1 VGGEFLVNT
10 TTIGQQMQPV
20 VTSDGADQFLVVWTS
35 YTGSPYNFDL
45 FAQRYVNVAAILQQM
60 PAPFVWAPFV
70 VSNNM
75 YQPQL
80 VVSWPPLLGI
90 SISNYEVY
98 VDGAATPA
106 GLTTSNAWTMTAA
119 NGLTNS
125 STHSFQVDY
134 VTTTGGRSPLSPSTS
149 GTTWGGQS
157 WGGIPFEWMTAYYG
171 SLTVSFVGGVPTYNW
186 PAPNTVLVPGGPTLL
201 QIFLSGGNPANPSTW
216 LKTTL
221 TSTSQG
227 MFLSWNT
234 QSGATYQVQVRTNL
248 TAAWSNLGAPRFA
261 AGYSDSIYVGGSPAG
276 FYRLLLL
283 R

>member
-1 VGGEFLVNT
+1 
-10 TTIGQQMQPV
+10 
-20 VTSDGADQFLVVWTS
+20 
-35 YTGSPYNFDL
+35 
-45 FAQRYVNVAAILQQM
+45 
-60 PAPFVWAPFV
+60 
-70 VSNNM
+70 
-75 YQPQL
+75 